1 MNFKHFDWRE
11 RHSQDFDRENI
22 TLTKAG
28 TTYNVYDKIQEARED
43 TEIYPTLEKYG
54 CIDKMILNTNDIYG
68 DFTEFKDLRSM
79 HDQQIKANEMF
90 YKLPLEVRQHFNN
103 NISQFMQDGENWLK
117 QQMQPKEEPKQ
128 EELNLGDKENG

>member
-1 MNFKHFDWRE
+1 
-11 RHSQDFDRENI
+11 
-22 TLTKAG
+22 
-28 TTYNVYDKIQEARED
+28 
-43 TEIYPTLEKYG
+43 
-54 CIDKMILNTNDIYG
+54 MILNTNDIYG